1 MGKNKSNAEKEEP
14 KGNPSHYAAIGA
26 SAGGLEAIET
36 FFSNMPPVSGM
47 AFIVIQHLSPDY
59 KSLMVELLSK
69 KTRMPVHRAEDGMTV
84 ERDNVYLIP
93 PRKNLSIFHGKLI
106 LSDQDH
112 NRGLNLPIDIFLHS
126 LSEDQGEKGIAI
138 ILSGTGSDGMRGV
151 RAIKEYNGMVM
162 VQDEKTAKFD
172 GMPRS
177 AINTGLADFI
187 LPPEEM
193 PEQLLLFIKHPY
205 VAKPELTERLLD
217 DDDGLSK
224 LFAILRDKF
233 KVDFTNYKPS
243 TVLRRIE
250 RRMTIN
256 HVEDI
261 KEYVSFLVNFPGETA
276 ALFRE
281 LLIGVTRFFRDTEVF
296 DYLGESVFPE
306 VLKGRANRELRFWV
320 AGCSTGE
327 EAYSIAILLRECM
340 ESMGVVH
347 DVKIF
352 ATDVDSNAIQFA
364 ANGTYPES
372 IAADVSPKL
381 LAKYFHKREESFQI
395 ARTIR
400 EMVVFAPHNLIKDP
414 PFTNIDFISCRN
426 LLIYLQPVLQQKVI
440 EFFNFSLK
448 SEGILLLGTSET
460 TGDMGDFFNSLNHKL
475 KIFKSKGK
483 VRQIT
488 DVAHI
493 SDIPGRRSGG
503 YTASFHGPGKHSRM
517 GEEERILDRLI
528 EAVSSDYFPLVLI
541 VNESL
546 EVLHII
552 GDVKDYFK
560 LPSGKLLND
569 ISRMAAR
576 ELAIPVSTGIPK
588 VFREKKDLRFSN
600 IQIKQGEQ
608 GAVIDL
614 LIKPLPGKKGQDQ
627 LAAVFIIET
636 TRVKNQDQ
644 DQIIQT
650 FDLSKEAEEHINDLE
665 QELQFTRENL
675 QATIEELETSN
686 EELQATNEELLA
698 SNEELQSTN
707 EELQSTNEELYTV
720 NAEYHKK
727 IIELT
732 EIYND
737 LDNVLTASQI
747 GKMILDE
754 NLEVRR
760 FSKEISNVFK
770 LLGNDMGRPIT
781 HITHYIKNFDPV
793 TVIKKVQQTHE
804 HYSSEVETI
813 DGRIFLMRVIPYKV
827 GPDSFSGTV
836 VSFVDITEINAAKKE
851 LLEKDSALEE
861 TASLAKVGW
870 WKYVNES
877 GEHTWSDEVYRIHEV
892 EPGKKFTPEE
902 GITFYHV
909 DDREIISKSFNSVI
923 SEGIPYD
930 LTLRIITA
938 KGNLRWIRTIGKPVL
953 EDGTIT
959 GVFGVFQDIT
969 TITEARQTLLES
981 RELFSRVANSSPA
994 LVWIA
999 GLDKGCTWFN
1009 EPWLRFTGRTM
1020 EQELGAGWTEGVH
1033 PDDYDR
1039 CMEIYTGAFDR
1050 RESFSMEYR
1059 LRRFDNVYRWI
1070 YDQGQPYSGKSG
1082 EFLGYIGSCLDITDL
1097 KNAEYI
1103 FKEKKNF

>member
-1 MGKNKSNAEKEEP
+1 MGKNKTRSAKQEIRNH
-14 KGNPSHYAAIGA
+14 PSHYVAIGA

-69 KTRMPVHRAEDGMTV
+69 KTRMPVHRAEDGMEV

-112 NRGLNLPIDIFLHS
+112 GRGLNLPIDIFLHS

-138 ILSGTGSDGMRGV
+138 ILSGTGSDGMSGV
-151 RAIKEYNGMVM
+151 RAIKEFNGMVM

-177 AINTGLADFI
+177 VINTGLADFI

-193 PEQLLLFIKHPY
+193 PEQLLLFIKHSY
-205 VAKPELTERLLD
+205 AVKPELTERLLD
-217 DDDGLSK
+217 DDDGLTK

-261 KEYVSFLVNFPGETA
+261 KDYVSFLVNFPGETA

-281 LLIGVTRFFRDTEVF
+281 LLIGVTRFFRDPEVYE
-296 DYLGESVFPE
+296 YLEEAVFPE
-306 VLKGRANRELRFWV
+306 ILKGRTNRELRFWV

-327 EAYSIAILLRECM
+327 EAYSIAMLLRECM

-347 DVKIF
+347 DIKIF
-352 ATDVDSNAIQFA
+352 ATDVDSHAIQFA
-364 ANGTYPES
+364 AAGIYPES
-372 IAADVSPKL
+372 IAADVSPKF

-426 LLIYLQPVLQQKVI
+426 LLIYLQPVLQQKVM

-448 SEGILLLGTSET
+448 SEGVLLLGTSET
-460 TGDMGDFFNSLNHKL
+460 TGEMGDFFHSINHKL

-483 VRQIT
+483 VRQIP

-493 SDIPGRRSGG
+493 SDITGKRSGG
-503 YTASFHGPGKHSRM
+503 YSVSFSGHGKYSRA

-569 ISRMAAR
+569 ISRMASR

-588 VFREKKDLRFSN
+588 VFREKKDLNFSN
-600 IQIKQGEQ
+600 IQIRKNEKS
-608 GAVIDL
+608 VIIDL
-614 LIKPLPGKKGQDQ
+614 LIKALPGKKGQDQ
-627 LAAVFIIET
+627 LVAVFIIET
-636 TRVKNQDQ
+636 TRIKSPDQ

-675 QATIEELETSN
+675 QATIEELETAN

-720 NAEYHKK
+720 NTEYHKK

-737 LDNVLTASQI
+737 LDNVLTVSQI
-747 GKMILDE
+747 GKIILDE
-754 NLEVRR
+754 NLEVKR
-760 FSKEISNVFK
+760 FSREISNVFK
-770 LLGNDMGRPIT
+770 LLENDIGRPIT
-781 HITHYIKNFDPV
+781 HIPHYIKNFDPV
-793 TVIKKVQQTHE
+793 VIIKQVQQSHSS
-804 HYSSEVETI
+804 YSSEVETT
-813 DGRIFLMRVIPYKV
+813 DGKIFLMRVVPYKV

-836 VSFVDITEINAAKKE
+836 VSFIDITEINEAKRE

-861 TASLAKVGW
+861 TAALARVGW
-870 WKYVNES
+870 WKYMNET

-892 EPGKKFTPEE
+892 KPGTKFTPEE
-902 GITFYHV
+902 GISFYHV
-909 DDREIISKSFNSVI
+909 DDRDIIRKSFSNVI
-923 SEGIPYD
+923 NEGIPYD

-938 KGNLRWIRTIGKPVL
+938 KGNLRWIRTIGKPL
-953 EDGTIT
+953 FEDGKIS
-959 GVFGVFQDIT
+959 GVFGAFQDIT
-969 TITEARQTLLES
+969 AITETRQALLES

-1009 EPWLRFTGRTM
+1009 EPWLKFTGRTM

-1033 PDDYDR
+1033 PDDFDR
-1039 CMEIYTGAFDR
+1039 CMEIYTGAFDKG
-1050 RESFSMEYR
+1050 ESFSMEYR
-1059 LRRFDNVYRWI
+1059 LRRFDNVYRSI
-1070 YDQGQPYSGKSG
+1070 YDQGQPYFNESG

-1097 KNAEYI
+1097 KEAGYLFNEN
-1103 FKEKKNF
+1103 KDL